1 MKEFLIGVFG
11 VLFMS
16 PFNIQGDSMEPT
28 FSHDDYIMFET
39 LTYIVEE
46 PVRGDVV
53 VFYGTDE
60 SEKVFVKR
68 IVGMPGETLILQE
81 GKVYIDEE
89 LLEEPY
95 MRIYSDSDDNEEFNF
110 REHDG
115 VSYEVPQGKYFM
127 LGDNRKNSFDSRT
140 WNDPFV
146 PHQSIFGKYYFN
158 IN

>member
-46 PVRGDVV
+46 PVRGDIV

-60 SEKVFVKR
+60 PNKVFVKR
-68 IVGMPGETLILQE
+68 IVGMSGESLILKE

-95 MRIYSDSDDNEEFNF
+95 KGIYSDDDSKFNF

-115 VSYEVPQGKYFM
+115 VSYEVPQGKYLM

-140 WNDPFV
+140 WSDPFV
-146 PHQSIFGKYYFN
+146 PRQNIFGKYYFD

>member
-1 MKEFLIGVFG
+1 MKGFLIGVFG
-11 VLFMS
+11 FLFMS

-39 LTYIVEE
+39 LTYIIEE
-46 PVRGDVV
+46 PMRGDVV
-53 VFYGTDE
+53 VFHGTDE
-60 SEKVFVKR
+60 PKKVFVKR
-68 IVGMPGETLILQE
+68 IVGMPGEALVLKE

-95 MRIYSDSDDNEEFNF
+95 LGIYSEDDSEFNF

-115 VSYEVPQGKYFM
+115 VNYEVPQDKYFM

-140 WNDPFV
+140 WSNPFV
-146 PHQSIFGKYYFN
+146 PLEDVFGKYYFK